1 MNSDKTATIRIDARL
16 FRKARRLAKLKG
28 MTTKAFMERAIAV
41 ICIGIEREGAAHEN
55 AVGATNRNASGKKS

>member
-41 ICIGIEREGAAHEN
+41 ICIGIEREGCP
-55 AVGATNRNASGKKS
+55 